1 MCNRQTEMVTYTL
14 LPSKIYRMMS
24 HSHQA
29 RLWIMVLAMCSV
41 TPLIHAARDILH
53 CHNLEY
59 TGPIKEVIEMKPT
72 KLAEK
77 TPMQPR
83 SYRVLPPTWPPLP

>member
-14 LPSKIYRMMS
+14 LPQKIYRMMS
-24 HSHQA
+24 LSHQA
-29 RLWIMVLAMCSV
+29 RLWIMVLAVCSV
-41 TPLIHAARDILH
+41 TPLIHAANDILH

-59 TGPIKEVIEMKPT
+59 AGP
-72 KLAEK
+72 LSWQRRL
-77 TPMQPR
+77 PMRPR

>member
-1 MCNRQTEMVTYTL
+1 
-14 LPSKIYRMMS
+14 MS
-24 HSHQA
+24 LSHQA
-29 RLWIMVLAMCSV
+29 RLWIMVLAVCSV

-59 TGPIKEVIEMKPT
+59 AGPIKEVIEMKPT

-77 TPMQPR
+77 T
-83 SYRVLPPTWPPLP
+83 SNAAKVI